1 MSSIATKWEHNRR
14 YATTRSYVTWSDIG
28 AAECTNVTN
37 GFCDWR
43 GSETSREEQSHRN
56 QVAAHFA
63 YTHASPGCPLKYKAW
78 LNHDSTVTGTHKLFN
93 YTRNFVKST
102 FTHSFHSQY
111 RTPYCTVQ
119 TEYWTATCRNYSLGH
134 NHKQPGMCL
143 GWHPA
148 SSARIEPSGP
158 QVLLGHLK
166 SCTEV
171 YILIHN
177 WYSNKPNKEFTSLP
191 LKKHTPSASP
201 DALESS
207 TSCPAS
213 LLGPH
218 LRNRTVKGT

>member
-1 MSSIATKWEHNRR
+1 MGTQQTLCDNQKLCHLKWRR
-14 YATTRSYVTWSDIG
+14 CHRVH
-28 AAECTNVTN
+28 
-37 GFCDWR
+37 
-43 GSETSREEQSHRN
+43 QRN
-56 QVAAHFA
+56 QWILRLKREWNKQRGTVTQKPSGCTFRLH
-63 YTHASPGCPLKYKAW
+63 THASPGCPLKYKAW

-177 WYSNKPNKEFTSLP
+177 WYSNKPKKEFTSLP